1 MARSSSTPRRLL
13 ADRIAAQDELGLEPL
28 AGRGE
33 ARRGIPDDALERV
46 QPALRQVLG
55 SLEDVAAAVL
65 FAVTHPIHVTVAD
78 IAVRP
83 VKALNL

>member
-1 MARSSSTPRRLL
+1 M
-13 ADRIAAQDELGLEPL
+13 
-28 AGRGE
+28 
-33 ARRGIPDDALERV
+33 